1 MQIGA
6 KRHAHVGWCCAV
18 LVQRNAGRKGYIYNL
33 PCAIAF
39 VEVVWL
45 TVIGDKQIQFA
56 VVVEVRPDCCEPVAA
71 LWITNAGLHRDIS
84 ESSVSVVV
92 VHAVGSSLKS
102 AGTALNR
109 NAYVLAGIGG
119 SESAFA

>member
-1 MQIGA
+1 MQIVA
-6 KRHAHVGWCCAV
+6 KSHAHVGLCCAV
-18 LVQRNAGRKGYIYNL
+18 LVQRNAGRKGYIYKL

-71 LWITNAGLHRDIS
+71 LWITNAGLLRDIS
-84 ESSVSVVV
+84 ESSVSVVRSEERR
-92 VHAVGSSLKS
+92 VGKECRSGWSQ
-102 AGTALNR
+102 
-109 NAYVLAGIGG
+109 
-119 SESAFA
+119 